1 MIAQYGCQGLTD
13 KQDLSPLEKSLRED
27 GIKFFRDNGSI
38 LAQKTIADIAES
50 EDETFDQTLDD
61 INWTKLTHNT
71 VHFENLINMYASGV
85 IAPQFSVVPNI
96 RKILQGTEVAHY
108 RDWKYDFDNAYAELL
123 NGNPT
128 SYDVG
133 AVLKNIISAI
143 GDMNLKKALYPQTD
157 DLFEPRYSIYH
168 VCPKVAA
175 TTKSYKYLTRM
186 QKHHV
191 VSTQKV
197 YPLAPREFRLS
208 DEHTEY
214 IIPFVSRND
223 KVGEYP
229 YVTESI
235 TLAAK
240 VSIIFLIVAA

>member
-38 LAQKTIADIAES
+38 LAQKTIADIADIAES

-85 IAPQFSVVPNI
+85 IARQFSVVPNI

-128 SYDVG
+128 SYDVR

-143 GDMNLKKALYPQTD
+143 G
-157 DLFEPRYSIYH
+157 
-168 VCPKVAA
+168 
-175 TTKSYKYLTRM
+175 
-186 QKHHV
+186 
-191 VSTQKV
+191 VS
-197 YPLAPREFRLS
+197 
-208 DEHTEY
+208 
-214 IIPFVSRND
+214 
-223 KVGEYP
+223 
-229 YVTESI
+229 
-235 TLAAK
+235 
-240 VSIIFLIVAA
+240 LIS